1 MKAIK
6 TLVAVAVTL
15 LANAAQADIT
25 IGISLPL
32 TGPASGL
39 GIPMANYIKI
49 WPTSIAGEKLHVIVL
64 DDATDPTKGVTN
76 AKKFITEDKADIVMG
91 SAATPVAIA
100 MSGPIAESETLH
112 FAFSPAV
119 LPAGKDHWMF
129 RLPQGNAVMAYAMIE
144 HMKKQGVKTVGFLGY
159 TDAYGESWLNDFK
172 AQSQAL
178 GGPQIVAAERFAR
191 SDTSV
196 TAQALKLSSAN
207 PDAMLIVASGSGAA
221 MPHKAIVERGFKGKI
236 YQTHAAASRDLV
248 RVGGKDVEGA
258 FVTSGPAVIP
268 EQLPANHPSK
278 ALAADFVA
286 KYEKAYGPGSR
297 NQFARPC
304 LRRDRGAREDRAG
317 GAEEGQAGQQGVPG
331 GAARCGRDH
340 GPYRRVA
347 RRAELHQGQPLGLH
361 DRDRR
366 DPEGRQRRLESGI
379 SDGLH
384 DRQHPDAGRCH
395 QRCGVCAAG
404 PGHGAG
410 VRRHAGDLHP
420 AG

>member
-1 MKAIK
+1 MKALK
-6 TLVAVAVTL
+6 TLVAVATAL
-15 LANAAQADIT
+15 LAGAAQADIT
-25 IGISLPL
+25 IGVSLPL

-39 GIPMANYIKI
+39 GIPMANYIKL
-49 WPTSIAGEKLHVIVL
+49 WPTSIAGEKLNVIVL

-100 MSGPIAESETLH
+100 MAGPIAESETVQ
-112 FAFSPAV
+112 FMFSPAV
-119 LPAGKDHWMF
+119 LPAGKDHWAF

-191 SDTSV
+191 ADTSV
-196 TAQALKLSSAN
+196 TAQALKLVSAN

-221 MPHKAIVERGFKGKI
+221 MPHKAIVERGYKGKI

-258 FVTSGPAVIP
+258 YVVSGPAVIP

-278 ALAADFVA
+278 AMAADFVA

-297 NQFARPC
+297 NQFAGHAYDTIVVLEKVVPVALKKGKPGTKEFRAA
-304 LRRDRGAREDRAG
+304 LRDAVETMGRTVVSH
-317 GAEEGQAGQQGVPG
+317 GVLNYTKDNHWG
-331 GAARCGRDH
+331 FTT
-340 GPYRRVA
+340 
-347 RRAELHQGQPLGLH
+347 ET
-361 DRDRR
+361 
-366 DPEGRQRRLESGI
+366 
-379 SDGLH
+379 
-384 DRQHPDAGRCH
+384 
-395 QRCGVCAAG
+395 GVILK
-404 PGHGAG
+404 
-410 VRRHAGDLHP
+410 VVNGDWKVE
-420 AG
+420 

>member
-1 MKAIK
+1 MKALK
-6 TLVAVAVTL
+6 TLVAVAAAL
-15 LANAAQADIT
+15 LAGAAQADIT

-39 GIPMANYIKI
+39 GIPMANYIKL
-49 WPTSIAGEKLHVIVL
+49 WPTEIAGEKLKVIVL

-76 AKKFITEDKADIVMG
+76 AKKFITEDKADIIMG

-100 MSGPIAESETLH
+100 MSGPIAESETPH

-144 HMKKQGVKTVGFLGY
+144 HMKKLGVKTVGFLGY

-178 GGPQIVAAERFAR
+178 GGPQIIAAERFAR
-191 SDTSV
+191 ADTSV
-196 TAQALKLSSAN
+196 TAQALKLVSAN
-207 PDAMLIVASGSGAA
+207 PDAMLVVASGSGAA

-258 FVTSGPAVIP
+258 YVTSGPAVIP
-268 EQLPANHPSK
+268 EQLPANHPSR

-297 NQFARPC
+297 NQFGGHAYDAIVVLEKVLPGALKKGKPGTKEFRAAI
-304 LRRDRGAREDRAG
+304 RD
-317 GAEEGQAGQQGVPG
+317 GVETM
-331 GAARCGRDH
+331 GRTVVSH
-340 GPYRRVA
+340 GVLNYTKDNHWGFTT
-347 RRAELHQGQPLGLH
+347 ET
-361 DRDRR
+361 
-366 DPEGRQRRLESGI
+366 
-379 SDGLH
+379 
-384 DRQHPDAGRCH
+384 
-395 QRCGVCAAG
+395 GVILK
-404 PGHGAG
+404 
-410 VRRHAGDLHP
+410 VVNGDWKVE
-420 AG
+420 